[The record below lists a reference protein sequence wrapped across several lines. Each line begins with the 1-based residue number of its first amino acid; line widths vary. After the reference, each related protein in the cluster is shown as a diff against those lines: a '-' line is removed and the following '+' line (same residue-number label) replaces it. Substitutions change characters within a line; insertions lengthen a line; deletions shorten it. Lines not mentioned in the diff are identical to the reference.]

1 MKTKTIIR
9 KTLSV
14 ILALVFIF
22 IFIPVSSNHAA
33 ESETVTYLA
42 LGDSISTGYGL
53 AGYTS
58 KKHSPEG
65 FTYQIAADLGYK
77 LINKAVDGNKSADI
91 LNQLNNPLNANYV
104 AEADLAKADVITIT
118 AGGNDMMAL
127 LYAKTA
133 ELTSSPNDTAANI
146 VSKLHNGD
154 PEVLAAV
161 INILTESSDN
171 YILNDPD
178 FQPAIHAVIANLNAI
193 VAKIKSVNSHAQ
205 IVVATQYNPYA
216 EFENA
221 VLLNLSLSDVYKG
234 TEAGVTAL
242 NTAIKDNAVDKENG
256 NAVRYTVADV
266 KAAFDA
272 YQGGEDLYNAQPPA
286 GSTAMNVDFHPT
298 AAGHDLLT
306 VTFKQTFSLYE
317 IVPHECEHTGG
328 TATCKD
334 KAICVMC
341 GEEYGGNPPHIDAD
355 ENGKCDICNHEAGG
369 SSVDDPTNNGDD
381 ETGDSSVDD
390 PANNGDDETG
400 DSSVDDPT
408 NHDGLETWV
417 TVLIAVGS
425 ALVLACGG
433 FAVYWFVIR
442 KRRR

>member
-1 MKTKTIIR
+1 MKTKTITR

-33 ESETVTYLA
+33 ESETITYLA

-146 VSKLHNGD
+146 LSKLHNGD

-161 INILTESSDN
+161 INIL
-171 YILNDPD
+171 
-178 FQPAIHAVIANLNAI
+178 
-193 VAKIKSVNSHAQ
+193 
-205 IVVATQYNPYA
+205 
-216 EFENA
+216 
-221 VLLNLSLSDVYKG
+221 
-234 TEAGVTAL
+234 
-242 NTAIKDNAVDKENG
+242 
-256 NAVRYTVADV
+256 RV
-266 KAAFDA
+266 K
-272 YQGGEDLYNAQPPA
+272 
-286 GSTAMNVDFHPT
+286 
-298 AAGHDLLT
+298 
-306 VTFKQTFSLYE
+306 
-317 IVPHECEHTGG
+317 
-328 TATCKD
+328 
-334 KAICVMC
+334 
-341 GEEYGGNPPHIDAD
+341 
-355 ENGKCDICNHEAGG
+355 
-369 SSVDDPTNNGDD
+369 
-381 ETGDSSVDD
+381 
-390 PANNGDDETG
+390 
-400 DSSVDDPT
+400 
-408 NHDGLETWV
+408 
-417 TVLIAVGS
+417 
-425 ALVLACGG
+425 
-433 FAVYWFVIR
+433 
-442 KRRR
+442 